1 MKISYEN
8 IAHIL
13 ADRRTNAMSH
23 EDLEQFYY
31 DPVAAYLY
39 IRDYYRREA
48 TDKELID
55 DAYVYGIIGADETLE
70 FEV

>member
-13 ADRRTNAMSH
+13 ADRRTDAMSR

-31 DPVAAYLY
+31 DYM
-39 IRDYYRREA
+39 RDYYRKDA
-48 TDKELID
+48 TDAELID
-55 DAYVYGIIGADETLE
+55 EAYACGIIGADETLE
-70 FEV
+70 LE

>member
-13 ADRRTNAMSH
+13 ADRHTDAMSR

-31 DPVAAYLY
+31 DY
-39 IRDYYRREA
+39 IRDYYRKDA
-48 TDKELID
+48 TDQELID

>member
-13 ADRRTNAMSH
+13 ADRHTDAMSR

-31 DPVAAYLY
+31 DYM
-39 IRDYYRREA
+39 RDYFRVA
-48 TDKELID
+48 TDVELID
-55 DAYVYGIIGADETLE
+55 EAQAFGIIDADETLE
-70 FEV
+70 FTESE

>member
-8 IAHIL
+8 IAHIH
-13 ADRRTNAMSH
+13 ADRHKDDMSR

-31 DPVAAYLY
+31 DY

-48 TDKELID
+48 TDEELIEQ
-55 DAYVYGIIGADETLE
+55 AQVYGIIGADETLE
-70 FEV
+70 LE